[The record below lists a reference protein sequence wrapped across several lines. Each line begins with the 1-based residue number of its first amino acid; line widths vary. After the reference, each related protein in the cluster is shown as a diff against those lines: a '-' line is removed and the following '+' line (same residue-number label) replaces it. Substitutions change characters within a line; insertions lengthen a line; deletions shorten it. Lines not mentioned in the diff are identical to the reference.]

1 MKNLTRKDSAID
13 IIVQGVSKKDKTI
26 INNLV
31 KEDYIQ
37 HNPTVPDG
45 RKGLL
50 ILVEK
55 ISNGEIPTPEIEV
68 KRVLEDGDYVVLHS
82 DFDWGGRKAVFEI
95 FRFEDGL
102 AAEHWSGIQ
111 AQPQQT
117 ANGHTMLDGPAEIKD
132 RAKTESNKALV
143 KEFLGTV
150 FLEGQF
156 DQINRFFQGDHYIQ
170 HNPMLENGVSGLLKG
185 LEEIQKNGLGFE
197 FHKVHQIL
205 GEGNFVLALSEG
217 KFQGKPIAL
226 YDLLRVEAGKIA
238 EHWDVLQEIP
248 ATMPHNNGMF

>member
-1 MKNLTRKDSAID
+1 MKNRTRKDIAID
-13 IIVQGVSKKDKTI
+13 IITQGVSQKDKNI
-26 INNLV
+26 INQLV

-50 ILVEK
+50 MLVEK
-55 ISNGEIPTPEIEV
+55 ISNGEIPAPEIKV
-68 KRVLEDGDYVVLHS
+68 KRALEDGEYVVLHS
-82 DFDWGGRKAVFEI
+82 DFEWGGRKAVFEI

-111 AQPQQT
+111 DQPQQT
-117 ANGHTMLDGPAEIKD
+117 ANGNTMVDGPTEIKD
-132 RAKTESNKALV
+132 RDKTEVNKALV
-143 KEFLGTV
+143 KEYLKTV
-150 FLEGQF
+150 FVEGQI
-156 DQINRFFQGDHYIQ
+156 DQIHRFFQGDHYIQ
-170 HNPMLENGVSGLLKG
+170 HAPMLADGVSGLLKG
-185 LEEIQKNGLGFE
+185 LEELEKNGIKFE

-217 KFQGKPIAL
+217 KFDGKPIAL
-226 YDLLRVEAGKIA
+226 YDLLRVEDGKIV